1 MSLLKGEIGTHTHRR
16 EHSAEME
23 AEMRVCFH
31 ERSTPEIANRPP
43 EARGQAASRGALRA
57 PRRSTRAGTLVSE
70 LQPLELQSK
79 KFLVLTLVSLWYFGT
94 TALENQHT
102 CTLGRPWPGDYRL
115 LTACSLAGWRGGGQL
130 NRNFLA
136 VMKVT
141 AGVLGLVCES
151 TMHTPSFSK
160 LYSSSRVH
168 AC

>member
-1 MSLLKGEIGTHTHRR
+1 
-16 EHSAEME
+16 
-23 AEMRVCFH
+23 MRVCFH
-31 ERSTPEIANRPP
+31 ERSTPEMANRQP

-57 PRRSTRAGTLVSE
+57 PRRSTPAGTLVSE
-70 LQPLELQSK
+70 LQPLELRSK
-79 KFLVLTLVSLWYFGT
+79 KFLVLMLVSLWYFGT

-102 CTLGRPWPGDYRL
+102 CTHAHSGDPGLAIITFSQPVPWQ
-115 LTACSLAGWRGGGQL
+115 GGEL

-160 LYSSSRVH
+160 LYACSRVH